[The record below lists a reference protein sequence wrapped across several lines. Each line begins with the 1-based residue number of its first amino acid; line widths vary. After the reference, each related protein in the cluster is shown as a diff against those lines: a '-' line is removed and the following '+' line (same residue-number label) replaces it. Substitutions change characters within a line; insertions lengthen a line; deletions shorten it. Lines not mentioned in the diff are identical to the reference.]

1 LSIIHY
7 QLLIL
12 NNISKKFPDF
22 GLNGI
27 SFGVGRGDY
36 FILLGESGAGK
47 SMVLETI
54 AGLLTPDG
62 GTVHLEGRDITQEKI
77 QHRGVGLVF
86 QDHAVFPHL
95 SVRENIRYALHGSQ
109 LTNTEREEQVQSIA
123 ARLSITELLDRR
135 PSTLSGGELQRVA
148 LARTL
153 IQKPVILLL
162 DEPLAS
168 LDTRLKAELR
178 ALLRQIHREGQTILH
193 VTHDYEEAL
202 SLGTKVAVIH
212 NGQIIQQGP
221 PNEVF
226 HSPKSEF
233 VARFVGIR
241 NYFAANLKKVD
252 GYTTAILHNNL
263 AIRIV
268 TNEPEGEGFVLI
280 RGEDILLSPGPV
292 ESSATNNFEG
302 SIVEIVPSVNGMEV
316 TLDAGVELHALV
328 TPESVI
334 NLKMEEGKPLWA
346 HVKATAVK
354 YIGK

>member
-1 LSIIHY
+1 MLII
-7 QLLIL
+7 

-22 GLNGI
+22 ALNGI
-27 SFGVGRGDY
+27 SFEVARGDY
-36 FILLGESGAGK
+36 FVLLGESGAGK

-54 AGLLTPDG
+54 AGLLASDSGFVELDG
-62 GTVHLEGRDITQEKI
+62 KDITREKI
-77 QHRGVGLVF
+77 QHRGIGLVF

-95 SVRENIRYALHGSQ
+95 SVRDNIRYALHGSQ

-123 ARLSITELLDRR
+123 ARLSITELLGRR

-153 IQKPVILLL
+153 IQKPAILLL

-168 LDTRLKAELR
+168 LDTRLKSELR
-178 ALLRQIHREGQTILH
+178 SLLRHIHREGQTILH

-202 SLGTKVAVIH
+202 TLGTKVAVIH
-212 NGQIIQQGP
+212 DGQIIQQGRP
-221 PNEVF
+221 GDVF
-226 HSPKSEF
+226 HAPKSEF

-241 NYFAANLKKVD
+241 NYFPSTLKRVD
-252 GYTTAILHNNL
+252 GYTSAILHNNL
-263 AIRIV
+263 TIRIV

-280 RGEDILLSPGPV
+280 RGEDILLTPGPI

-302 SIVEIVPSVNGMEV
+302 VIMEIVPSVNGMEV
-316 TLDAGVELHALV
+316 TLDVGLILHALV
-328 TPESVI
+328 TPESVT
-334 NLKMEEGKPLWA
+334 NLGMKEGKPLWV
-346 HVKATAVK
+346 HIKATAVK